1 MEKRTRFMRRIW
13 KEVAVVETN
22 GGFGIALDGRPLKT
36 PMKADLL
43 LTDRAM
49 ADVVASEWEA
59 VGETVNPAAMPITGF
74 ANAAIDR
81 VGPERDVFIDAIA
94 GYAETDCF
102 CYRAED
108 QDALLERQQA
118 IWDPWLNWARARY
131 GVEFILV
138 YGIMHQPQ
146 SEATLIRLR
155 TEIAER
161 SDFEL
166 AALSKLAHLAG
177 SLVAVLAVH
186 ERAAEPQA
194 LWDAL
199 CVDEDWQAEQW
210 GADDYAIKHRRDRE
224 REFLDA
230 ARFLAMVTQR

>member
-1 MEKRTRFMRRIW
+1 MRRFW
-13 KEVAVVETN
+13 KEATIVES
-22 GGFGIALDGRPLKT
+22 GDGFGIVLDGRTLKT
-36 PMKADLL
+36 PMKVDLRL
-43 LTDRAM
+43 PDRAM
-49 ADVVASEWEA
+49 AAVVAAEWAA
-59 VGETVNPAAMPITGF
+59 VGETVNPAAMPITGY

-81 VGPERDVFIDAIA
+81 VGPERNVFIDAIA

-108 QDALLERQQA
+108 QEALLERQKM
-118 IWDPWLNWARARY
+118 IWDPWLDWARVRY
-131 GVEFILV
+131 GVEFVLV

-146 SEATLIRLR
+146 HEVTLHRLH
-155 TEIAER
+155 AEVAAR

-177 SLVAVLAVH
+177 SLIAVLALH

-194 LWDAL
+194 LWNVL

-230 ARFLAMVTQR
+230 ARFLRMVKPA